1 VNRQRPRRRLLRRLF
16 VGQLLV
22 ILAGAATLGV
32 VAFLVAPPIFH
43 DHVRRAVGPVSDVV
57 ASHLDAALSE
67 TLLLALAIGIGA
79 AAATAGAVS
88 WLLATR
94 IARPIEELSATADAL
109 AAGHLDAR
117 ATPPVADDELADL
130 TGAFN
135 AMADSLEHTEQTRR
149 RLLADLAHELR
160 TPLATV
166 EAYHEGLA
174 DGVIDPDPATVD
186 VLADATSRLRRLVE
200 DVSLVS
206 LAEEGRLPFDLHPVD
221 LRDLVTNAIDAL
233 QPTADTAGIAL
244 SHHLPETPVTVDA
257 DPDRLAQVLANLLAN
272 AIEHTRGGDTITV
285 AVTSGDHRAVIEV
298 TDTGA
303 GISPQHLPHI
313 FQRFYRADPAR
324 RRTQGSGIGLT
335 ISRAIVQGHGG
346 DLTAASPGEGRG
358 TTFSIDLPTDGAS
371 TRATS

>member
-1 VNRQRPRRRLLRRLF
+1 
-16 VGQLLV
+16 V
-22 ILAGAATLGV
+22 ILAGAATLGI

-79 AAATAGAVS
+79 AAAAAGAVS

-94 IARPIEELSATADAL
+94 IARPVEELSDTADAL

-117 ATPPVADDELADL
+117 ATPPVADDELTDL

-135 AMADSLEHTEQTRR
+135 AMADALEHTEHTRR

-160 TPLATV
+160 TPLATI

-174 DGVIDPDPATVD
+174 DGVVDPDAATVD
-186 VLADATSRLRRLVE
+186 VLAEATSRLRRLVE

-206 LAEEGRLPFDLHPVD
+206 QAEEGRLPLD
-221 LRDLVTNAIDAL
+221 LRHLDLRGLVTNAIDAAR
-233 QPTADTAGIAL
+233 PAADTAGL
-244 SHHLPETPVTVDA
+244 TLRQHLPTTPVTVDA
-257 DPDRLAQVLANLLAN
+257 DPDRLAQVLANLLTN
-272 AIEHTRGGDTITV
+272 AIEHTPAHGTITV
-285 AVTSGDHRAVIEV
+285 TVTTEDHRARIEV

-303 GISPQHLPHI
+303 GIDPEHLPHV

-324 RRTQGSGIGLT
+324 SRTRGSGIGLT
-335 ISRAIVQGHGG
+335 ISRAIVQGHDGS
-346 DLTAASPGEGRG
+346 LTATSPGEGRG
-358 TTFSIDLPTDGAS
+358 TTFKLELPAVS
-371 TRATS
+371 R